1 MRFVVSER
9 CAGRI
14 GPAVGA
20 VLVLA
25 ACAVGGGDGASAG
38 WSGAG
43 KQAYGP
49 APTEAVDSLNSL
61 NSVGSVGSVGSVRAV
76 RAAFGRAAGTMD
88 LAGPGAASG
97 PVAEVRQAGAP
108 ATTLSITEGEVGEVG
123 PHGTITYPSVTSC
136 LVVTVY
142 LRDGGKV
149 GGHASLFQVPGK
161 YYSDEVLPAIKRA
174 VGGRRV
180 AAVDVSGAVGAWN
193 PSYFQKAI
201 ERYTDGSVPEP
212 TGDAKGIGD
221 VVAKILGRQGKE
233 VTVRDVPDGDIT
245 R

>member
-1 MRFVVSER
+1 MSER
-9 CAGRI
+9 CVGRV
-14 GPAVGA
+14 GLAVGA
-20 VLVLA
+20 ALVLA
-25 ACAVGGGDGASAG
+25 ACAAGGGDAASAG
-38 WSGAG
+38 RPGAA
-43 KQAYGP
+43 KSAYGP
-49 APTEAVDSLNSL
+49 GPTEAVDSGNAVNS
-61 NSVGSVGSVGSVRAV
+61 V
-76 RAAFGRAAGTMD
+76 RAAFD
-88 LAGPGAASG
+88 K
-97 PVAEVRQAGAP
+97 AGAP

-149 GGHASLFQVPGK
+149 GGHVSLFQVPGK

-180 AAVDVSGAVGAWN
+180 ASVDVSGAVGAWN
-193 PSYFQKAI
+193 PSYLQKAI

-212 TGDAKGIGD
+212 TGDAKAIGD
-221 VVAKILGRQGKE
+221 AVARILGGKRGQ
-233 VTVRDVPDGDIT
+233 VTVQDVPDGDIV

>member
-9 CAGRI
+9 CVGRV
-14 GPAVGA
+14 GLAVGA

-25 ACAVGGGDGASAG
+25 ACAAGGGDAASAG
-38 WSGAG
+38 WPGAA
-43 KQAYGP
+43 KSAYGP
-49 APTEAVDSLNSL
+49 GPTEAVDSGNAVSTV
-61 NSVGSVGSVGSVRAV
+61 NSVNSVSTVRAV
-76 RAAFGRAAGTMD
+76 SAAFGKAVGTS
-88 LAGPGAASG
+88 ATGPG

-149 GGHASLFQVPGK
+149 GGHVSLFQVPGK

-180 AAVDVSGAVGAWN
+180 ASVDVSGAVGAWN
-193 PSYFQKAI
+193 PSYLQKAI

-212 TGDAKGIGD
+212 TGDAKAIGD
-221 VVAKILGRQGKE
+221 AVAKILGGKRGQ
-233 VTVRDVPDGDIT
+233 VTVQDVPDGDIV

>member
-9 CAGRI
+9 CVGRI
-14 GPAVGA
+14 GLAVGA
-20 VLVLA
+20 ALVLA
-25 ACAVGGGDGASAG
+25 ACAAGGGDGGPAG
-38 WSGAG
+38 WSSAG
-43 KQAYGP
+43 GPAHGP
-49 APTEAVDSLNSL
+49 APTEAIDSVDSVD
-61 NSVGSVGSVGSVRAV
+61 SVDSARAV
-76 RAAFGRAAGTMD
+76 RAAFGGAVGTED
-88 LAGPGAASG
+88 LTGFGAAAG
-97 PVAEVRQAGAP
+97 PVAVVRQAGAP

-149 GGHASLFQVPGK
+149 GGHVSLFQVPGK
-161 YYSDEVLPAIKRA
+161 YYSDEVLPAIRRA
-174 VGGRRV
+174 VGSRRV

-193 PSYFQKAI
+193 PSYLRKAI

-221 VVAKILGRQGKE
+221 VVAKILGRQAKE
-233 VTVRDVPDGDIT
+233 VTVRDVPDGDII

>member
-1 MRFVVSER
+1 MKFVVSER
-9 CAGRI
+9 CVGKV
-14 GPAVGA
+14 GLAVGA

-25 ACAVGGGDGASAG
+25 ACAAGGGDGATAG
-38 WSGAG
+38 WPGAG
-43 KQAYGP
+43 KPAHGP
-49 APTEAVDSLNSL
+49 APTEAVDSVNAVS
-61 NSVGSVGSVGSVRAV
+61 SVGSVNAVNAV
-76 RAAFGRAAGTMD
+76 RAAFGKAAGTEE
-88 LAGPGAASG
+88 LTGLGAASG
-97 PVAEVRQAGAP
+97 PVAGVQQAGAP
-108 ATTLSITEGEVGEVG
+108 ATALSITEGEVGEVG

-149 GGHASLFQVPGK
+149 GGHVSLFQVPGK
-161 YYSDEVLPAIKRA
+161 YYSDEVLPAIRRA

-193 PSYFQKAI
+193 PSYLQKAI